1 MNLKEIADLI
11 GGTVK
16 GDEKI
21 QVTGVSGIE
30 NAGEGQITYC
40 SKANK
45 YIDLLRQ
52 SKATAVIVEKEIDI
66 DKAQVIT
73 RNAALGFARV
83 LARFYPDVRVEGRID
98 TRAAIGQNV
107 KLGKNVTV
115 SAFVS
120 LADSVTIEDDTVLFP
135 GVTVGEGCSIGN
147 HCTLHP
153 NVTLY
158 GGTVIGNHVTLHA
171 GAVIGAD
178 GFGYVPDE
186 NGHHFKIKQVGRVVI
201 EDYVEVGANTC
212 IDRAA
217 MKDTLIKKGTKI
229 DNLVQIAH
237 NCTIGEHSI
246 VVSQAG
252 IAGSCTLG
260 HHVIIG
266 GQVGIADHVVIGDQ
280 AAIQSQSGVYQDV
293 ESKSILGGTPA
304 LPRLDYGRQL
314 THISKLPE
322 LSSRVKE
329 LEKKID
335 LIEKK

>member
-1 MNLKEIADLI
+1 MI
-11 GGTVK
+11 GGTIK

-30 NAGEGQITYC
+30 DACEGQITYC
-40 SKANK
+40 SKSNK
-45 YIDLLRQ
+45 YVDLIRQ
-52 SKATAVIVEKEIDI
+52 SKATAIIVEKEIDT
-66 DKAQVIT
+66 DKPQILT
-73 RNAALGFARV
+73 RNAALGFAKV
-83 LARFYPDVRVEGRID
+83 LSRFYPDPRIEGRID
-98 TRAAIGQNV
+98 TRAAIGKNV
-107 KLGKNVTV
+107 KLGKNVIV
-115 SAFVS
+115 SEFVS
-120 LADSVTIEDDTVLFP
+120 LADGVTIGDDTVLFP
-135 GVTVGEGCSIGN
+135 GVTVGEGSCIGN
-147 HCTLHP
+147 HSTLHP

-217 MKDTLIKKGTKI
+217 MKVTLIKKGTKI

-246 VVSQAG
+246 VISQAG

-266 GQVGIADHVVIGDQ
+266 GQVGIADHVIIGDQ
-280 AAIQSQSGVYQDV
+280 VVIQSQSGVYQDV
-293 ESKSILGGTPA
+293 ESKGSLGGSPA
-304 LPRLDYGRQL
+304 LPRFEYGRQL
-314 THISKLPE
+314 AHIGKLPD
-322 LSSRVKE
+322 LANRVKE